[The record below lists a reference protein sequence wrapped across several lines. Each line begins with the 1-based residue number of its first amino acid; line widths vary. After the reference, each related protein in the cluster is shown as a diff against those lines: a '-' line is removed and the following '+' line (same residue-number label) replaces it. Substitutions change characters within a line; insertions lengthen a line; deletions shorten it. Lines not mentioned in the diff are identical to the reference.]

1 MLEKESHVIEPE
13 IIDETGQV
21 ISSVPP
27 KDHARPQGD
36 NGGLLGG
43 LLVLSVGFLATVAVI
58 LFSVFILCPLMLLG
72 RLLGLTFHHT
82 ARR

>member
-1 MLEKESHVIEPE
+1 MPEKKPKIIEPE

-21 ISSVPP
+21 ISPASP

-43 LLVLSVGFLATVAVI
+43 LLVLTVGFLATAVVL
-58 LFSVFILCPLMLLG
+58 LFSVCILVPLMLLG
-72 RLLGLTFHHT
+72 RLFGFLFGSS
-82 ARR
+82 RR

>member
-1 MLEKESHVIEPE
+1 MSAEKATVIEPE

-21 ISSVPP
+21 VAPAP

-43 LLVLSVGFLATVAVI
+43 VLVLTVGFLATVTVI
-58 LFSVFILCPLMLLG
+58 LFSVFILCPLVLLG
-72 RLLGLTFHHT
+72 RLFGLVVSSV
-82 ARR
+82 RR

>member
-1 MLEKESHVIEPE
+1 MPEKKPKIIEPE

-21 ISSVPP
+21 IP

-36 NGGLLGG
+36 NGGILGG
-43 LLVLSVGFLATVAVI
+43 LLVLTVGFLATVAVI

-72 RLLGLTFHHT
+72 RLLGFTFHT
-82 ARR
+82 VRR

>member
-1 MLEKESHVIEPE
+1 MPEKDTQIIEPE

-21 ISSVPP
+21 ISPASTP

-43 LLVLSVGFLATVAVI
+43 LLVLTVGFLATVAVI
-58 LFSVFILCPLMLLG
+58 LFSVLILCPLLLLG
-72 RLLGLTFHHT
+72 RLFGLAFHT